1 MKNKKII
8 LIFLIVLAIL
18 FGIANIVYA
27 YYTTFVDASGRV
39 CNIIIK
45 SNSKYIY

>member
-27 YYTTFVDASGRV
+27 YFTTYVTANGRF

-45 SNSKYIY
+45 SNCKYI